1 MSSSGIQLAFPCL
14 MNQKQKHSIAANM
27 EVDELARTLLDQI
40 DVNIIMARYESVSA
54 WQDYSWELVGV
65 TTSAGQA
72 RSEGTVTLVHQVALK
87 QILYAGMPLR
97 LHRDECESYYHNLK
111 SPVPFCFVLT
121 RRDDDDVP
129 VPFLITLSVDEAHA
143 YLEGDDEVY
152 TVAIPAEIHQWLD
165 AYVVANYVPATRQKR
180 KQNSWKDTAQ

>member
-1 MSSSGIQLAFPCL
+1 MK
-14 MNQKQKHSIAANM
+14 QKQPYDIAANI
-27 EVDELARTLLDQI
+27 EVEELARTLSDKV

-54 WQDYSWELVGV
+54 WQDYTWELVGV
-65 TTSAGQA
+65 TSSAGHA
-72 RSEGTVTLVHQVALK
+72 CSEGTVTLVHQLTLK

-111 SPVPFCFVLT
+111 APAPLCFVLT

-152 TVAIPAEIHQWLD
+152 SGAIPAEIHQWLN

-180 KQNSWKDTAQ
+180 KQNSWKDTAK